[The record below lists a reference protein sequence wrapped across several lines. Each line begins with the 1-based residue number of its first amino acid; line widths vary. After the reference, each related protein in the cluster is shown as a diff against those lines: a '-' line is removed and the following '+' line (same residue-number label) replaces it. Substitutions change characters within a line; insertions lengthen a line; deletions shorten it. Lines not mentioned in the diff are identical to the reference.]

1 MRLLLI
7 MAVSITT
14 ALSAQDS
21 VVVRGSE
28 GARLDSLLQAAASRG
43 FSGVALVSRGG
54 ETVRVERD

>member
-1 MRLLLI
+1 